1 MGVASPS
8 TRRRQ
13 CEKFYRLRLPRACCS
28 ARPRC
33 ASLRAARKIARQGKR
48 CRIRDPCE
56 ASRAPPA
63 TLPVSGCRTKEANP
77 VSRGP
82 PATPRVNK
90 TRQVDREAAAA
101 EVTQGLRR
109 RAEALRRGRS
119 ALSKLRER
127 CAGIQT
133 CPSSCP
139 GKLSEPPYGAL
150 SCTPLRAQRGG
161 WHEMASSLRD
171 FARPAGLSEPQ
182 SDSSV
187 GTLAGYVTE
196 CTDDWS
202 SRQQARS
209 C

>member
-33 ASLRAARKIARQGKR
+33 ASLRAARRIARQGKR

-90 TRQVDREAAAA
+90 TRQLDREAAAA

-119 ALSKLRER
+119 ALS
-127 CAGIQT
+127 QT
-133 CPSSCP
+133 P
-139 GKLSEPPYGAL
+139 GEVRRHPNVPKLSEPPYGAL